1 MTVVK
6 EEIVRSSWRV
16 SPMQWAIFGSV
27 VIVALTNVVMMLRVN
42 NYTSG
47 NKTNYIQNP
56 WNGEVLPMKNVSYLK
71 REPEVVK
78 KFVREWVTSCHTWLP
93 SDNDSGVKQFGVG
106 EIPTKLAICMMAVE
120 GKYRGSKIKEIA
132 QKYKEPAIGFPLDKF
147 LSGNA
152 NAKLSSVVEPNID
165 IVNLAEYDKSKGRWS
180 LDLIYSQRIMGMA
193 DGDRVITYS
202 GKMLLKAVPPSAN
215 VWPVYKVLR
224 SNKDGTNDYSLYAEG
239 VKRMQ
244 SKGLMIESFD

>member
-6 EEIVRSSWRV
+6 EEIVRSKWQI
-16 SPMQWAIFGSV
+16 SPMQWIIFGSV
-27 VIVALTNVVMMLRVN
+27 VGMFLTNLVMMFRVN
-42 NYTSG
+42 NYTSQ

-56 WNGEVLPMKNVSYLK
+56 WTGEVTPMKNANYLK

-93 SDNDSGVKQFGVG
+93 SDNDSGVKQFSAG
-106 EIPTKLAICMMAVE
+106 EIPTKLAICMMAVD
-120 GKYRGSKIKEIA
+120 GKYRGSKIKDIV

-152 NAKLSSVVEPNID
+152 NSKLSSIVEPNID

-180 LDLIYSQRIMGMA
+180 LDLIYSQRIMGMP

-202 GKMLLKAVPPSAN
+202 GKMLLKAVPPSEN
-215 VWPVYKVLR
+215 VWPVYTVLR
-224 SNKDGTNDYSLYAEG
+224 KNKDGTNNFSLYAEG
-239 VKRMQ
+239 VKKMQ
-244 SKGLMIESFD
+244 SKGLMIENFD